1 MKKLI
6 LAALLALMLV
16 ASATDYECMRRCLD
30 EGFMYQYCL
39 RVCSY

>member
-16 ASATDYECMRRCLD
+16 ASATDYQCMADCLD
-30 EGFMYQYCL
+30 RGYMYDFCK
-39 RVCSY
+39 RICSY